1 VSTLLQLSSALTGPV
16 PFLALLP
23 AVTAVTALVTAVVGG
38 FVAYQAYRGYQ
49 RNASRA
55 MLYLAVGILLLTTVP
70 FLVKQPL
77 LVLSLATAAEAELT
91 AVACRIAGLFAVL
104 YAFTGA

>member
-1 VSTLLQLSSALTGPV
+1 MSPPVQSLLLGS
-16 PFLALLP
+16 LP
-23 AVTAVTALVTAVVGG
+23 LQSLPTVTAVTALVTAVVGG

-55 MLYLAVGILLLTTVP
+55 MLFLAVGIALLTTIP

-77 LVLSLATAAEAELT
+77 VLFSLASAAEAEL
-91 AVACRIAGLFAVL
+91 AALACRVAGLLTVL